1 MNQMPKPTPA
11 IYGTRKPEGQS
22 KFRPLTAR
30 APEEFHDALADFAKR
45 TGRDKS
51 EILRAAAAKEIGF
64 GVGQPLPGKR
74 AA

>member
-1 MNQMPKPTPA
+1 MPKPTPA
-11 IYGTRKPEGQS
+11 KYGSKRPEGQS

-30 APEEFHDALADFAKR
+30 APEELHDALAEFAER

-51 EILRAAAAKEIGF
+51 EIMREATAAAIGF
-64 GVGQPLPGKR
+64 GLDSNQGKR